1 MSSLVWGVF
10 VVMIGLSIIAKAVF
24 GLDIPVIK
32 IALGCFFIYL
42 GLNIM
47 LDTPS
52 ITFGTGR
59 FQSRIKHYK
68 ETGYTNVFGS
78 ETIDL
83 STAQYPACPVKIKVN
98 TAFGNT
104 KIILNKDI
112 PTQIKVNA
120 VSSTVNMPHDEL
132 ELVANHVYGMGD
144 SQQKPLLLLVI
155 NATFA
160 TVTVETR

>member
-10 VVMIGLSIIAKAVF
+10 IVMIGLSIIAKAVF

-47 LDTPS
+47 FDTPRVL
-52 ITFGTGR
+52 IGTVRSHGHWKNTEG
-59 FQSRIKHYK
+59 QYNTI
-68 ETGYTNVFGS
+68 FGS

-83 STAQYPACPVKIKVN
+83 STAQYPSRPVKMKVN
-98 TAFGNT
+98 TVFGNS
-104 KIILNKDI
+104 KIILNKEI
-112 PTQIKVNA
+112 PTQIKINA
-120 VSSTVNMPHDEL
+120 ISATVNMPYDEL
-132 ELVANHVYGMGD
+132 ELVANGVYEMGD
-144 SQQKPLLLLVI
+144 NNQKPLLLLTI